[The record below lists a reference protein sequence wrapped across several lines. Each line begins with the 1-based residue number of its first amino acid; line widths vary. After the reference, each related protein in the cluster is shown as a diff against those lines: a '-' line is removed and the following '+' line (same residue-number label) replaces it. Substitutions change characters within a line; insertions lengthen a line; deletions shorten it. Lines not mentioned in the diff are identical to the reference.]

1 MNEKIR
7 AVVIGFHEYTP
18 YLLSTLHDNQ
28 NVELRAL
35 ISQTRQ
41 SINGRSPVE
50 SVKPSGAEFIVT
62 ESLNNNEIKNFLT
75 NETIDLGVCLGWY
88 EVISEE
94 ILAAP
99 THGIIG
105 VHAAPLPEGRGQAPV
120 NHQIIYGMENATVS
134 VFQFSSEVD
143 AGDIVDQKSIPIF
156 PTETVDSLY
165 ERLSY
170 HGVNIID
177 DSLDLMARGELE
189 TVPQFDQNATYWP
202 ERRPS
207 DSLIDWDLSSDL
219 LYRFIRAL
227 TGPYPNAFTYHNQTK
242 LKITQATS
250 YPDIT
255 SDLRPG
261 EVIGTR
267 SEEALMIQTG
277 SGVLGIERIALPNEP
292 VISGREMATRLDVSS
307 GDTLCSDT
315 EFPDGFV
322 YTGLRGPGGKSDL
335 ELKTNI
341 TVGSTAKNHVYCFV
355 PKNEMSV
362 HVKAKTDG
370 RVLINETKLVTGHEK
385 FALNYTAESKGNSLV
400 KILFPN
406 IPQEDRQF
414 VIYSQPKQGK

>member
-1 MNEKIR
+1 LI
-7 AVVIGFHEYTP
+7 
-18 YLLSTLHDNQ
+18 
-28 NVELRAL
+28 RAL
-35 ISQTRQ
+35 I
-41 SINGRSPVE
+41 
-50 SVKPSGAEFIVT
+50 
-62 ESLNNNEIKNFLT
+62 
-75 NETIDLGVCLGWY
+75 
-88 EVISEE
+88 
-94 ILAAP
+94 
-99 THGIIG
+99 
-105 VHAAPLPEGRGQAPV
+105 GQ
-120 NHQIIYGMENATVS
+120 YT
-134 VFQFSSEVD
+134 
-143 AGDIVDQKSIPIF
+143 
-156 PTETVDSLY
+156 
-165 ERLSY
+165 
-170 HGVNIID
+170 
-177 DSLDLMARGELE
+177 
-189 TVPQFDQNATYWP
+189 
-202 ERRPS
+202 
-207 DSLIDWDLSSDL
+207 
-219 LYRFIRAL
+219 
-227 TGPYPNAFTYHNQTK
+227 NAFTYNNHTK